1 MTAPRRAALGFIA
14 AVLSVPT
21 FHQGMWALLHA
32 AGIMPPAPYPTNPVP
47 LARLTRGAG
56 LRSPFLG

>member
-47 LARLTRGAG
+47 LARA
-56 LRSPFLG
+56 